1 VDVTPKITHADVAA
15 FAGRAVNLP
24 RETAIDKRKQVN
36 TLRDRLKSHI
46 ADNPGFSLV
55 KMLHAGSVAKGT
67 ALRTFNDFDVAIY
80 VKRDDA
86 PVEEAELVEWIAER
100 LRAAYK
106 GLLDPSQITPGTHC
120 VNVHFKSTGTDVD
133 VDVVPVLY
141 EGDTDDRGYLIA
153 KDAIDRTDWL
163 LTSVRLHIDFVQ
175 ARKNACPDDWAQV
188 VRLVKW
194 WVREQVMNSP
204 PGEKFRFKSFMIEL
218 LCAHLLDTARI
229 DFTDY
234 VTALEGFFDYI
245 VRTELSE
252 RIAFNT
258 YYPAS
263 DLPNARVGEI
273 EIFDPVNPT
282 NNTARLYEHRDRFR
296 IVDAAE
302 AALDAITEASFA
314 ETKDQ
319 AVKCWQVVL
328 GSRFR
333 G

>member
-1 VDVTPKITHADVAA
+1 MKITHVDLKD
-15 FAGRAVNLP
+15 FAKRAVNLP
-24 RETAIDKRKQVN
+24 RDTATEKRKQVN

-46 ADNPGFSLV
+46 AGNPGFSLV

-67 ALRTFNDFDVAIY
+67 ALLTFNDFDVAIY

-86 PVEEAELVEWIAER
+86 PAEEAELVEWIAEC
-100 LRAAYK
+100 LREAYR

-120 VNVHFKSTGTDVD
+120 VNVFFKTSGTH

-141 EGDTDDRGYLIA
+141 EGDPDDRGYLVA
-153 KDAIDRTDWL
+153 KDAVDRTDWL
-163 LTSVRLHIDFVQ
+163 LTSVRVHLDFVQ
-175 ARKNACPDDWAQV
+175 ARKNACPEDWAQV

-194 WVREQVMNSP
+194 WVREQDMSSSS
-204 PGEKFRFKSFMIEL
+204 GDKFRFKSFMIEL
-218 LCAHLLDTARI
+218 ICAHLLDTGRV

-234 VTALEGFFDYI
+234 VAALEGFFDYI
-245 VRTELSE
+245 VRTDLRE
-252 RIAFNT
+252 RIAFDT

-263 DLPNARVGEI
+263 ALPTERIGEI
-273 EIFDPVNPT
+273 EIFDPINPE
-282 NNTARLYEHRDRFR
+282 NNTARLYEARDRIR

-314 ETKDQ
+314 TTKDQ

>member
-1 VDVTPKITHADVAA
+1 MTPKITHGDVAA

-86 PVEEAELVEWIAER
+86 PVDEAELVEWIAER

-120 VNVHFKSTGTDVD
+120 VNVHFKSSGTD

-141 EGDTDDRGYLIA
+141 EGDADARGYLIA
-153 KDAIDRTDWL
+153 KDAVDRTDWL
-163 LTSVRLHIDFVQ
+163 LTSVRLHLDFVQ
-175 ARKNACPDDWAQV
+175 ARKNDCPDDWAQV

-194 WVREQVMNSP
+194 WVREQVMSSP
-204 PGEKFRFKSFMIEL
+204 PGNTFRFKSFMIEL
-218 LCAHLLDTARI
+218 LCAHLLDTGRV

-234 VTALEGFFDYI
+234 VTALEGVFDYI
-245 VRTELSE
+245 VRTELGE
-252 RIAFNT
+252 RIAFDR

-263 DLPNARVGEI
+263 DLPSARVGEI

-282 NNTARLYEHRDRFR
+282 NNTARLYEHRDRVR

-302 AALDAITEASFA
+302 TALDAITEANWA

>member
-1 VDVTPKITHADVAA
+1 MEVVDVTPKITHADVAA

-24 RETAIDKRKQVN
+24 REIATERRKQVN

-86 PVEEAELVEWIAER
+86 PAEEAELVEWIADR
-100 LRAAYK
+100 LREAYR

-120 VNVHFKSTGTDVD
+120 VNVHFKSSGTD

-141 EGDTDDRGYLIA
+141 EGDPDDRGYLIA
-153 KDAIDRTDWL
+153 KDAGDRTDWL
-163 LTSVRLHIDFVQ
+163 LTSVRLHLDLVQ
-175 ARKNACPDDWAQV
+175 ARKKACPDDWAQV

-194 WVREQVMNSP
+194 WVREQAMRT
-204 PGEKFRFKSFMIEL
+204 PGDKFRFKSFMIEL
-218 LCAHLLDTARI
+218 LCAHLLDNSLI
-229 DFTDY
+229 GFTDY
-234 VTALEGFFDYI
+234 VAAMDGFFHYI
-245 VRTELSE
+245 VRTELGE
-252 RIAFNT
+252 RIAFDT

-263 DLPNARVGEI
+263 DLPSDRVGEI
-273 EIFDPVNPT
+273 EIFDPVNPV
-282 NNTARLYEHRDRFR
+282 NNTARLYEAQDRDR

-302 AALDAITEASFA
+302 TALDAITEASYA
-314 ETKDQ
+314 TTKDQ